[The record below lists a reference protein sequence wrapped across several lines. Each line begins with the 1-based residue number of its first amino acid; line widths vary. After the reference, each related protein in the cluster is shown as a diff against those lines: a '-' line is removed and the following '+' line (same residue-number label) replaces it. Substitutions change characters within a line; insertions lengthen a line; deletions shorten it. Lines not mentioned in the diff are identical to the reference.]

1 MRHSPTLVKAF
12 AESLPKSYGASFDW
26 AAIAEHA
33 AVAARRA
40 PGHAG
45 VGTCYAPRLPGSALC
60 VIADDKPGLLAAI
73 SAALVNERLDVI
85 GAEAYTRRAEAGIR
99 EAVDIFWVQRLDVGD
114 PRRPLSPEDL
124 RHLETTLDDLILEH
138 YSPKS
143 VRIPTV
149 VPKARAAATETV
161 VRFIEDSGGLLTTLE
176 VETDDRTGML
186 LVLSRTLFEQN
197 VQIVASQVRTEGGR
211 VRDRFDVT
219 ELDDRPITPDRR
231 FTLQVAILSAVQ
243 ETFGH

>member
-1 MRHSPTLVKAF
+1 LRQNPTLVKAF
-12 AESLPKSYGASFDW
+12 AESLPKTYSSSFDW

-33 AVAARRA
+33 TIALRRQ

-45 VGTCYAPRLPGSALC
+45 VGTCFVPRLPGTALC
-60 VIADDKPGLLAAI
+60 VIADDRPGLLAAI

-85 GAEAYTRRAEAGIR
+85 GAEAYTRATYDHRR
-99 EAVDIFWVQRLDVGD
+99 EAVDIFWVQRLDVSD

-138 YSPKS
+138 YSPRA
-143 VRIPTV
+143 VHIPTQ
-149 VPKARAAATETV
+149 PPPARSVATETV
-161 VRFIEDSGGLLTTLE
+161 VRFIEDKGGLLTTLE

-197 VQIVASQVRTEGGR
+197 VQIVSSQVRTEAGR

-219 ELDDRPITPDRR
+219 ELDDSPIKPERR
-231 FTLQVAILSAVQ
+231 FVLQVAILSSVQ
-243 ETFGH
+243 EAFGH